1 VTRWRLLP
9 RARADIDGIWD
20 YTAREYGIEQ
30 AVAYLRAIEA
40 AVIAHERAQSCDH
53 IRPGYWR
60 IKAGSHVIFFHREGD
75 EVIVVRILHERMD
88 FAGRLA

>member
-60 IKAGSHVIFFHREGD
+60 IKADATATAYQPAV
-75 EVIVVRILHERMD
+75 LH
-88 FAGRLA
+88 FRLTPPRR

>member
-1 VTRWRLLP
+1 MTRWRLLP
-9 RARADIDGIWD
+9 RARADIDDIWD
-20 YTAREYGIEQ
+20 YTAREYGAEQ
-30 AVAYLRAIEA
+30 AEAYLRAIEDA
-40 AVIAHERAQSCDH
+40 INARERAQSCDH

-60 IKAGSHVIFFHREGD
+60 IKAGSHVIFFRREGG